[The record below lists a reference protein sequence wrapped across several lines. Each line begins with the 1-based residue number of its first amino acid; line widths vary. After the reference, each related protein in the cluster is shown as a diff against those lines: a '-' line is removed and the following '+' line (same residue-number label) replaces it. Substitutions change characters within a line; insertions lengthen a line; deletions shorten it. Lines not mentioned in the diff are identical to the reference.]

1 MRLIP
6 ALLFIGAAV
15 VLSGCAG
22 QPPPPGTELPGF
34 WWGLVHGII
43 APFALIAEIFTDV
56 RIYEF
61 PNKGGWYDLG
71 FMLGVSSWG
80 GVRLAAAVAVESAS
94 ARWKNPTSSGWL

>member
-1 MRLIP
+1 MPPSRCRGAQANRRHP
-6 ALLFIGAAV
+6 APSFLAFGGAW
-15 VLSGCAG
+15 STGS
-22 QPPPPGTELPGF
+22 
-34 WWGLVHGII
+34 I

-80 GVRLAAAVAVESAS
+80 GEAGRRSGRRKRKRKMEESDV
-94 ARWKNPTSSGWL
+94 